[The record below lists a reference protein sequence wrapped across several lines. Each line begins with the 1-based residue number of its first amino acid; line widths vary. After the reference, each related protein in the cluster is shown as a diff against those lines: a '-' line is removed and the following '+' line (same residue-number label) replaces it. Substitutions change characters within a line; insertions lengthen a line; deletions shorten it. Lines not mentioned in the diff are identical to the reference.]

1 MESNNPPKKLILDQ
15 FSYRAFDSTKTKNF
29 IKMDKTEFLNKVNE
43 QYKSITQLVDGYA
56 PFCKHIF
63 IKNFVKDLK
72 SEYIE
77 INEETEKLI
86 KTKYNARQKNELPV
100 LIRYIPMDLIDKNK
114 IPDAKFL
121 DLILYSKEQIVTE
134 SIAMKMEESH
144 IENLKKTD
152 FDYGIISIKPINID
166 KELPFTPI
174 TMMRNALGVSEGGSG
189 IEIDKKK
196 YMDGVEF
203 WSKNVMIQ

>member
-86 KTKYNARQKNELPV
+86 KSKYDARQKNELPV
-100 LIRYIPMDLIDKNK
+100 LIRYIPIDSIDKSK

-121 DLILYSKEQIVTE
+121 DLILYSKEQIVKE

-144 IENLKKTD
+144 IEYLKNTD
-152 FDYGIISIKPINID
+152 FDYGIISIKPINMD

-189 IEIDKKK
+189 IEIDRKK

-203 WSKNVMIQ
+203 WSKNVMIL